1 MQRETNTG
9 TSSRTGAGESRA
21 AHGRDGRN
29 TGTSSRAGVNESLWA
44 RFVMRMRA
52 DRRVELAVYGGIALI
67 VIVLYLLASGLESSM
82 KDKAQASSGVQ
93 VTSVAEAD
101 IEQRLK
107 EVLSCIRGAG
117 KVEVMIT
124 YDTSREIVPAMTTS
138 VNSTGSET
146 SDGGKSSS
154 SQQSTEST
162 QPATVSGSD
171 GNSPIVLKE
180 IEPIVR
186 GVIVVAEGA
195 ADVSVRMDLQ
205 RAVRAVLDIPLSRIE
220 VFERS
225 AQPKN

>member
-1 MQRETNTG
+1 M
-9 TSSRTGAGESRA
+9 RT
-21 AHGRDGRN
+21 
-29 TGTSSRAGVNESLWA
+29 
-44 RFVMRMRA
+44 
-52 DRRVELAVYGGIALI
+52 DRRVEIAVYGGIAVL
-67 VIVLYLLASGLESSM
+67 VIALYLLGTDLESGT
-82 KDKAQASSGVQ
+82 KGQAQASSTIQ
-93 VTSVAEAD
+93 VTSAAEAD

-146 SDGGKSSS
+146 SDGGKNSS
-154 SQQSTEST
+154 SQQSTQST
-162 QPATVSGSD
+162 EPATVTGSD

-205 RAVRAVLDIPLSRIE
+205 RAVRAVLDIPLSQIE

-225 AQPKN
+225 AQPTK